1 MVLGFSIGYV
11 LGAIIALAV
20 TVLVLMILVLA
31 WTIGTEAEKINSH
44 LEAAVEHTAP
54 LAALRDTID
63 HAQVI
68 IAGLARG
75 RERLGG

>member
-1 MVLGFSIGYV
+1 MVLGFTIGYV
-11 LGAIIALAV
+11 LGAILALTV
-20 TVLVLMILVLA
+20 TVLVLAILKLA
-31 WTIGTEAEKINSH
+31 FSIGTEAPKINGH

-54 LAALRDTID
+54 LAALKDTIE
-63 HAQVI
+63 HVTVI